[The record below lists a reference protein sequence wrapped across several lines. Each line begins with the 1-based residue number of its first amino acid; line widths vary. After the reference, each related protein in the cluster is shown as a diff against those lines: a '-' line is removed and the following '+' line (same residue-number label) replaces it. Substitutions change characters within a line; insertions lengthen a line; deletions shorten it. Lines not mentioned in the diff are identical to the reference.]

1 MAVDGLEKKKKTWIA
16 VSGAVGGFLVALL
29 LLFLALVFLL
39 IKGIQETV
47 EDFGYSNENILAYI
61 KEKHGIKV
69 TVIREAEPNKGV
81 PGFED
86 ARVRTTDGTDLEF
99 DVNINMFGKIS
110 GDNYEN
116 VKKRH
121 ELEQKYADSRFFKE
135 LRELGF
141 SQITFGHKP
150 EDPPLYLELPE
161 DRKLA
166 DADTFRMLYKA
177 LPVLKNL
184 QNDLSENRTDY
195 RIDTISVNGAALS
208 LYGDYQSPE
217 DLGNQWAADNIDLFD
232 DSFIEQD
239 IAKAAHIL
247 PDLKSLG
254 FNQESSKPEL
264 QCVKMIQ
271 YNRCH
276 AYSMTLLTENKDGNG
291 MQLRYDRTEDKE
303 KIFAAIRLIRTV
315 DLPIEKIAIDYVYVP
330 GDPKQQF
337 HSEEELKQ
345 RGEQVH
351 FAYQTVEV
359 MNLEH
364 IKTAEGIVFF
374 Y

>member
-1 MAVDGLEKKKKTWIA
+1 LEKKKKTLIA
-16 VSGAVGGFLVALL
+16 VSSAVGGFLVALL

-39 IKGIQETV
+39 IKGIQEIGD
-47 EDFGYSNENILAYI
+47 DFGYSNEKILTYI
-61 KEKHGIKV
+61 KEKHGIEV

-116 VKKRH
+116 VKKRY
-121 ELEQKYADSRFFKE
+121 ELDQKYADSRFFKE

-141 SQITFGHKP
+141 TQITFGHKP

-166 DADTFRMLYKA
+166 DSDTFRMLYEA

-184 QNDLSENRTDY
+184 QNDLSENGTDY
-195 RIDTISVNGAALS
+195 YIDTISVNGAALS
-208 LYGDYQSPE
+208 LYGDYESPE

-239 IAKAAHIL
+239 IAKAANIL
-247 PDLKSLG
+247 PALKSLG
-254 FNQESSKPEL
+254 FNPESSKPEL
-264 QCVKMIQ
+264 ECVEMIQ

-276 AYSMTLLTENKDGNG
+276 AYSMTLLTEDQYGSG

-303 KIFAAIRLIRTV
+303 KIFAAIQIIRAV
-315 DLPIEKIAIDYVYVP
+315 DLPIEKIAIDHVYVP
-330 GDPKQQF
+330 DDPKQQL

-345 RGEQVH
+345 RGEQVN

-364 IKTAEGIVFF
+364 IETAEEIVFF